1 MAGKSGRSIN
11 NVPKSPVKQMIFS
24 WEGILVLLF
33 IAVNIFCANFSE
45 FYNLKSLLRQMPVYL
60 AEIFLMKALPMPWRN
75 DDPVVALDQQE
86 GAIQDDVNFRF
97 RRLELHG
104 LSQRH
109 AEAFVD
115 HTILNGDDSGL
126 QDVGAGR
133 ALKGQADALAIEHHR
148 QFVLG
153 ACQ

>member
-1 MAGKSGRSIN
+1 
-11 NVPKSPVKQMIFS
+11 MIADQRIEDHVVEEAQDLRRTGARGATHQIEALGQIGTTF
-24 WEGILVLLF
+24 ILVF
-33 IAVNIFCANFSE
+33 HFGHHAQ
-45 FYNLKSLLRQMPVYL
+45 RL
-60 AEIFLMKALPMPWRN
+60 AEIFLMKALPVPWGN

-86 GAIQDDVNFRF
+86 AAIQDDVDSRF
-97 RRLELHG
+97 GRLELHG
-104 LSQRH
+104 LSQCH

-115 HTILNGDDSGL
+115 HTVLNGDDSGL

>member
-1 MAGKSGRSIN
+1 
-11 NVPKSPVKQMIFS
+11 MIADQRIEDHVVEEAQDLRRTGARGATHQIEALGQIGTTF
-24 WEGILVLLF
+24 ILVF
-33 IAVNIFCANFSE
+33 HFGHDAQ
-45 FYNLKSLLRQMPVYL
+45 RL

-133 ALKGQADALAIEHHR
+133 AIKGQADALAIEHHR